1 MPTPLTAPAT
11 DPLNTPV
18 DGPLSDVALARRLG
32 PGFTSRHADVNGI
45 RLHYVT
51 GGTGEPL
58 ILLGG
63 WPQTWWQW
71 HKVMPEL
78 ARRYRVIA
86 VDLRGMG
93 GSDKPAGGYDKK
105 TMARD
110 IRELIRH
117 LGLTTAGIAG
127 HDIGAMVAYAHAAN
141 HPEATTRAV
150 LLDVPHPDAS
160 LSALGLLPGPDQ
172 HADSVVEAGDR
183 TYLWWFAFNQI
194 RGLPEQL
201 LEGRSRPLV
210 DWLFA
215 YLAHDPDT
223 LDDFSR
229 QVYAHAYATPDAIRA
244 GNGWYQAFNRDIA
257 DERTYGPVTVPLLA
271 LGGEHSNYA
280 YLRDLMPAKGTEVT
294 VREVADCGHYLPE
307 EQPRA
312 VIDALTA
319 FLG

>member
-1 MPTPLTAPAT
+1 MPASPVNSAT
-11 DPLNTPV
+11 DSLNAPPG
-18 DGPLSDVALARRLG
+18 GPLSDDALARRLG
-32 PGFTSRHADVNGI
+32 PGFSSRHAEVNGI
-45 RLHYVT
+45 RLHYVE

-71 HKVMPEL
+71 NKVMPEL

-93 GSDKPAGGYDKK
+93 GSGKPDGGYDKK

-117 LGLTTAGIAG
+117 LGLAEASIAG
-127 HDIGAMVAYAHAAN
+127 HDIGAMVAHAHAAN

-150 LLDVPHPDAS
+150 LLDVAHPDAS
-160 LSALGLLPGPDQ
+160 LSALTLLPGPDQ
-172 HADSVVEAGDR
+172 HTGSVVEDGDR

-194 RGLPEQL
+194 RGLPERL
-201 LEGRSRPLV
+201 LEGRFGSLV
-210 DWLFA
+210 DWLFT
-215 YLAHDPDT
+215 YMAHDPDS

-229 QVYAHAYATPDAIRA
+229 QVYARAYATPEAVRA
-244 GNGWYQAFNRDIA
+244 GNRWYQAFNHDIA
-257 DERTYGPVTVPLLA
+257 DERTYGPVTVPLLV
-271 LGGEHSNYA
+271 LGGDHSNYA
-280 YLRDLMPAKGTEVT
+280 YLRDLMPAKGTDVT
-294 VREVADCGHYLPE
+294 VREVADCGHYIPE

>member
-1 MPTPLTAPAT
+1 MPTPLTHPANDAP
-11 DPLNTPV
+11 NTPAHEELG
-18 DGPLSDVALARRLG
+18 DEALARRLG
-32 PGFTSRHADVNGI
+32 PGFASRHAEVNGV
-45 RLHYVT
+45 RLHYVE

-71 HKVMPEL
+71 NKVMPEL

-93 GSDKPAGGYDKK
+93 GSGKPDGGYDKK
-105 TMARD
+105 TMAQD

-117 LGLTTAGIAG
+117 LGLTSASIAG

-160 LSALGLLPGPDQ
+160 FAALTLLPGPDQ
-172 HADSVVEAGDR
+172 ATGPVIGGRVH
-183 TYLWWFAFNQI
+183 LWWLAFNQV
-194 RGLPEQL
+194 RGLPEEL
-201 LEGRSRPLV
+201 LAGRSRSLI
-210 DWLFA
+210 DWLFTSM
-215 YLAHDPDT
+215 AHDPDT

-229 QVYAHAYATPDAIRA
+229 RVYAHAYATPDAIRA

-257 DERTYGPVTVPLLA
+257 DERAYGPVTVPLLV
-271 LGGEHSNYA
+271 LGGGDSNYP
-280 YLRDLMPAKGTEVT
+280 YLRDLMPAKGTDVT
-294 VREVADCGHYLPE
+294 VREVADCGHYIPE
-307 EQPRA
+307 EKPRA
-312 VIDALTA
+312 VIDALTD